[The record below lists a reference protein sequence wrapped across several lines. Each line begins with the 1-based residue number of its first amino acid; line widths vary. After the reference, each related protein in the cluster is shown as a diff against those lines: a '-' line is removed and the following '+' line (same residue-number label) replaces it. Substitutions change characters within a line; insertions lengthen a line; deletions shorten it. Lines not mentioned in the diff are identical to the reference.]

1 MIDISLYGIAKQ
13 QAGTTTNSQ
22 VVLQG
27 NETSDHLHYIW
38 GQKCNGHDD
47 INGDMQVNGT
57 AYIDY
62 IKSLQVNS
70 NRSYFTY
77 LNSTYGNID
86 YLNTYKL
93 KGSKAEFDF
102 ASILKAVIGEMSAKS
117 ITTENLSCTGTAHF
131 FELIIDKIKA
141 SGGAVIFTPANGF
154 KVRKYE
160 KITNGWRLYFLSE
173 DRGEKITNMW
183 KTNDQAICQN
193 FNRASQGVS
202 YNVSNKYYWSLVIN
216 TNNDDSNN
224 GSPVH
229 VNVGT
234 EENIDMQ
241 YCHYIDI
248 SDSTFDGTINI
259 EVDDEIAMLGYRGND
274 DPARQN
280 AIYLS
285 SYSSLDTDLKAPLIC
300 QYKGINDFNLSSHK
314 YTWFSGGTTPQ
325 GEANGYRANEIRG
338 DFKVSDGTSLED
350 YVNQQTQVKTYR
362 IVASPTELVRDY
374 EGNLSHSHI
383 SVTLLTTLQGQVSET
398 TTVPEGTK
406 LVVSTIKNTLIEEVE
421 TKTEGDGLSIT
432 VTDSMKDKDAIEIKL
447 MSADGTQRLDT
458 QRVGITDVDNSNTK
472 IDRIVDTGT
481 VTLMSYDSENETY
494 SLQYQIKML
503 IYHYD
508 GGSFTSITDSTS
520 PSASDYTVRC
530 CLVKSDQTETNI
542 KLMKADTI
550 LSSGEYNYTS
560 DSISWDRSTANYVYL
575 KISLVYDSNT
585 VDNLIIPITLT
596 PTASLDIIQGETAKI
611 VAQITGANEDW
622 YNGYTYLTNYI
633 SQVSLTANENKSYIG
648 SITSYIDDLTGQ
660 IGEKVSW
667 SYIIQHSDEI
677 NLSVIDGLKN
687 TGIDITSGQINLNAE
702 NTNIIGNLNLRGT
715 NDNGI
720 KIYDSNG
727 SVRISLQPKSAGAR
741 KDFDF
746 SESHF
751 KYGNSSWA
759 KGNTSELI
767 IKIGDYEE
775 GNKVNLDNLFI
786 YTEEKDNWQ
795 GISLNPSAIVK
806 IELVNLDNDN
816 VIYDYGQY
824 SVNRITSTSNDVYTH
839 YSVPSSLVMS
849 NLLSQSYSNLGIKST
864 FTIQGTNR
872 YISQWRQVVDFEI
885 IKDVPSLT
893 FIGTDAI
900 VRGKSKDKHFWF
912 GDDEMM
918 LRWHDMNIPDGW
930 GTSITLGDEG
940 FQRSVNYDIEKH
952 IGDFVNF
959 DSYKPI
965 KLLTGKDFKLTNIY
979 TGTNYRQ
986 NVYVYEM
993 SVYDPGTF
1001 FIDYSLSSNW
1011 TQTEIPWGYDLYIVL
1026 KSGFNASSSI
1036 HTSSVYGR
1044 ICKVKNLS
1052 NRTVYVCD
1060 GRQYYNIMHRDS
1072 LGLTERY
1079 DVGNDFCDFISIGNW
1094 YIESIEAMAGWVC
1107 SHRA

>member
-62 IKSLQVNS
+62 IKSLEVNS

-117 ITTENLSCTGTAHF
+117 ITTENLTCTGTAHF

-160 KITNGWRLYFLSE
+160 KIANGWRLYFLSE

-383 SVTLLTTLQGQVSET
+383 SVTLLTTLQGQVNET

-406 LVVSTIKNTLIEEVE
+406 LVVSTIKNTLIEEIE

-432 VTDSMKDKDAIEIKL
+432 VTDSMKNKDAIEIKL

-481 VTLMSYDSENETY
+481 VTLMSYDGENETY

-530 CLVKSDQTETNI
+530 CLVKSDQTETNV

-560 DSISWDRSTANYVYL
+560 DSITWDRSTANYVYL

-677 NLSVIDGLKN
+677 NLSVIDGLRN
-687 TGIDITSGQINLNAE
+687 TGIDITSGEIKLNAE
-702 NTNIIGNLNLRGT
+702 NTTIIGNLNITDT
-715 NDNGI
+715 NNGVTLFETVNHFGEER
-720 KIYDSNG
+720 KIPRVN
-727 SVRISLQPKSAGAR
+727 LQPKNLGEISNDLYGFYPKNISGR
-741 KDFDF
+741 
-746 SESHF
+746 SESTDYYETTVTMESFSINKNDTMYIDMFTNYMWRADSSGTAESSNSGSYTVLTIKIQKDSDETEIGTVYTTRNGNGIFSNTTDILKFTASEDGTYTLKIHTRIYGLNYTGSYPNVKGTMNCRVQVGANVQTYIGVDGMYSHAGPNKLF
-751 KYGNSSWA
+751 YTGIKETRIQQGFSGIRFLNKSETELTTGNSNMQVAAGIAGSVPNAKPAWLPFYNFTPYFHPTFEVKYINVNGGNEYRPAFVIDAQTCTGICLVTVPYMDNSLNYQDSWIVLPPQTFTQDG
-759 KGNTSELI
+759 KVCSLPVGYTITI
-767 IKIGDYEE
+767 IKNFSGAGLYVTPYHNDEVIEDANLNHNRYVGMND
-775 GNKVNLDNLFI
+775 NMCTRDTFIKVNG
-786 YTEEKDNWQ
+786 YTNSHGDRVSW
-795 GISLNPSAIVK
+795 IS
-806 IELVNLDNDN
+806 
-816 VIYDYGQY
+816 
-824 SVNRITSTSNDVYTH
+824 
-839 YSVPSSLVMS
+839 M
-849 NLLSQSYSNLGIKST
+849 
-864 FTIQGTNR
+864 
-872 YISQWRQVVDFEI
+872 
-885 IKDVPSLT
+885 
-893 FIGTDAI
+893 
-900 VRGKSKDKHFWF
+900 
-912 GDDEMM
+912 
-918 LRWHDMNIPDGW
+918 HD
-930 GTSITLGDEG
+930 
-940 FQRSVNYDIEKH
+940 H
-952 IGDFVNF
+952 
-959 DSYKPI
+959 
-965 KLLTGKDFKLTNIY
+965 
-979 TGTNYRQ
+979 
-986 NVYVYEM
+986 
-993 SVYDPGTF
+993 
-1001 FIDYSLSSNW
+1001 
-1011 TQTEIPWGYDLYIVL
+1011 
-1026 KSGFNASSSI
+1026 
-1036 HTSSVYGR
+1036 
-1044 ICKVKNLS
+1044 
-1052 NRTVYVCD
+1052 
-1060 GRQYYNIMHRDS
+1060 
-1072 LGLTERY
+1072 
-1079 DVGNDFCDFISIGNW
+1079 
-1094 YIESIEAMAGWVC
+1094 
-1107 SHRA
+1107 